1 MSHLVVLT
9 GAGVSAESGIRT
21 FRDGDGLWENHRIE
35 DVATPEAW
43 HRDPE
48 TVLAFYDE
56 RRRQVR
62 AAQPNAA
69 HMALAAL
76 ENEGFRVSIVT
87 QNIDDLHERAG
98 SRSVLHLHGEILKAR
113 SSADPRLIYRL
124 ADDEDI
130 RPGDHC
136 DRGSQLRPHV
146 VWFGETVPL
155 YGTACDVVADADL
168 VLVVGTS
175 LAVAPA
181 SALVNEAEWHVPR
194 ILVDP
199 AAEEVAPRGV
209 TTMATSATEGVSR
222 LADYWRQHRR
232 LELPDFLAD

>member
-21 FRDGDGLWENHRIE
+21 FRDGNGLWENHRVE
-35 DVATPEAW
+35 DVATPEGW

-48 TVLAFYDE
+48 TVLAFYNE

-69 HMALAAL
+69 HRALAAL
-76 ENEGFRVSIVT
+76 ESDGFRVSIVT

-124 ADDEDI
+124 DEDQEI
-130 RPGDHC
+130 RIGDHC

-146 VWFGETVPL
+146 VWFGESVPL
-155 YGTACDVVADADL
+155 FPTACELVAEADL

-181 SALVNEAEWHVPR
+181 SGLVNEADWHVPR

-199 AAEEVAPRGV
+199 AAAELTPAGI
-209 TTMATSATEGVSR
+209 TAMTTSATEGVSQ
-222 LADYWRQHRR
+222 LVDYWRQHRR